1 MQRKRVFWSSWIL
14 NECNLSCKI
23 VKSCRII
30 SVLFS
35 GKIYRLK
42 QHFLPPAIAWRLTK
56 IKKKCLFVCCF
67 FFKLWPSPI
76 LTRKWM
82 NIWKSTKVYTIFFF
96 FWWVTHFGKRTDW
109 RQSKIIGIK
118 RFKLLSYYEKNNS
131 WVSGLSV
138 CIFVAL
144 WLSLFGCVFQGPIR
158 LKVLW
163 VYAWEPMRFW
173 HLNMTL

>member
-42 QHFLPPAIAWRLTK
+42 QHFLPPAIAWRFTK
-56 IKKKCLFVCCF
+56 IKKKMFVCLFVFLSCGPVRF
-67 FFKLWPSPI
+67 SQGNGWI
-76 LTRKWM
+76 YE
-82 NIWKSTKVYTIFFF
+82 KVLKYTQHFF